1 MKPLSWLWT
10 TLLVLSVSMP
20 LCLLLSRSGGRM
32 KDAVI
37 LIICFAGPVLLINL
51 IGAMFWNNAGGGSGD
66 DE

>member
-1 MKPLSWLWT
+1 M
-10 TLLVLSVSMP
+10 LSVSMP